1 LFLLVIF
8 SINNVK
14 DLIFYSEQLS
24 FDAEPPLKKSRSFAE
39 SDNGKLSVE
48 IKEEKL
54 IIENSA
60 DNTLNMEEV
69 MLKI

>member
-1 LFLLVIF
+1 MFHIRNAEIWLV
-8 SINNVK
+8 
-14 DLIFYSEQLS
+14 L
-24 FDAEPPLKKSRSFAE
+24 E